1 MEDRKGRCTE
11 LMSEK
16 ELREL
21 EIACAVAVAR
31 TEEKMKER
39 QRRIDSKQ
47 ALLILMILLVS
58 CLYVQ

>member
-1 MEDRKGRCTE
+1 MT
-11 LMSEK
+11 EK
-16 ELREL
+16 EIREL

-39 QRRIDSKQ
+39 QRRIDAKQ
-47 ALLILMILLVS
+47 TLLFLTILLVS